1 MDDISGL
8 SPAISIEQKG
18 TSHNPRST
26 VGTVTEI
33 YDHLRLL
40 FGRIGIPYCPSCG
53 MPVMK
58 YSLDEILDELYRAF
72 KGEKIEI
79 MSPQVRGKKGE
90 FRNLFAR
97 NREQGFMRIRVD
109 GSVMWLEEEIPL
121 DKNKKHN
128 IEVIV
133 DRLKVLPERKNRIAE
148 AVETALSLSEGYVMI
163 CGESV
168 EKILTENYV
177 CPECGISLPEVE
189 PRLFSFNNPYGACP
203 DCSGLG
209 SHQYFS
215 EESATDPLRSVFEGA
230 LLPWKKKHYMIN
242 KLERFAEYNNWYLTK
257 PFKDLSKS
265 EKEFI
270 LYGSDQRIS
279 LEFKDRSMVRTYMG
293 RYEGL
298 LPWLESRWRETDS
311 DNVLDELSKFRVED
325 ICQKCHGL
333 RLKPEALMVRVGKYT
348 IGDMVGIP
356 VQDLTGIIKGIN
368 LSAKEESIVGQLLV
382 ELMKRLSFLMD
393 VGVGYLSLNRRA
405 DSLSGGE
412 SQRIRLA
419 TQIGSKLT
427 GVMYVLDEP
436 TIGLH
441 PRDTDRLLKTLLSIR
456 DLGNTVI
463 VVEHDRD
470 TMCHAD
476 FIIEMGPEAGEKGGE
491 IVQSGDLDHL
501 KTEGSLTAPF
511 LNGKASGITKVSLT
525 PRKPEN
531 WIKVTGACHNN
542 LKNINVN
549 IPLGVFT
556 CISGV
561 SGSGKSTLTHEVL
574 YKGLKRSLDSDF
586 RERPG
591 KYMTI
596 EGWEVLKNVVLVDQS
611 PIGRTP
617 RSNPA
622 TYTGLFTLIRELFSK
637 VPESRM
643 RGYSPGRFSFNIKGG
658 RCEACGGGG
667 SVKVSMLFLPDV
679 YVKCEVCD
687 GKRYNSETLEVHY
700 KGKNISEV
708 LDMTVDEAKTFFQDI
723 PRISSKL
730 ALLQDAGLGYIKLGQ
745 SALTLSGGEAQR
757 VKLGKEL
764 SKRFTG
770 HTLYILDEP
779 TTGLFYTDV
788 RKLLKILHKIVNKG
802 NSVLVI
808 EHNLDV
814 LVSSDYI
821 IDLGLEGGD
830 NGGRVVFHGTPDNL
844 LKSRKGY
851 TSRSLKEYIKETQRK
866 ER

>member
-1 MDDISGL
+1 
-8 SPAISIEQKG
+8 
-18 TSHNPRST
+18 
-26 VGTVTEI
+26 
-33 YDHLRLL
+33 
-40 FGRIGIPYCPSCG
+40 
-53 MPVMK
+53 
-58 YSLDEILDELYRAF
+58 
-72 KGEKIEI
+72 
-79 MSPQVRGKKGE
+79 
-90 FRNLFAR
+90 
-97 NREQGFMRIRVD
+97 
-109 GSVMWLEEEIPL
+109 
-121 DKNKKHN
+121 
-128 IEVIV
+128 
-133 DRLKVLPERKNRIAE
+133 
-148 AVETALSLSEGYVMI
+148 
-163 CGESV
+163 
-168 EKILTENYV
+168 
-177 CPECGISLPEVE
+177 
-189 PRLFSFNNPYGACP
+189 
-203 DCSGLG
+203 
-209 SHQYFS
+209 
-215 EESATDPLRSVFEGA
+215 
-230 LLPWKKKHYMIN
+230 
-242 KLERFAEYNNWYLTK
+242 
-257 PFKDLSKS
+257 
-265 EKEFI
+265 
-270 LYGSDQRIS
+270 
-279 LEFKDRSMVRTYMG
+279 MG

-501 KTEGSLTAPF
+501 KTEGSLIAPF

-679 YVKCEVCD
+679 YVRCEVCD

-730 ALLQDAGLGYIKLGQ
+730 ELLQDAGLGYIKLGQ

-821 IDLGLEGGD
+821 IDLGPEGGD